1 MGGSPYKQVVA
12 DLALLFVAF
21 IWGVTF
27 VIVKDALAD
36 IGPYYFLAMRFAIA
50 FLFMALVWRYAF
62 RHLNRASLAPGLL
75 IGVALFG
82 GYAFQTVALQYTS
95 AANTGFITGLSVVLV
110 PVFAAFLTRRLPTVA
125 AVVGVVSAAAGL
137 AMLAVKG
144 DFSLNY
150 GDTLAFLCAVCY
162 AAHIIMVGRYAPRFD
177 PILLAIIQV
186 GTVGLISGFIAPVV
200 EIFPTEITRT
210 VQIALL
216 ATAIPAT
223 SLAFLIQNWAQRF
236 TSPTHTAVILTMEPV
251 FAGLTA
257 WLIGGEYLGVRQLLG
272 GALIVAG
279 MLITVLKTT
288 GSAPDVGDT
297 ADPVEGALCTGGCD
311 PGK

>member
-1 MGGSPYKQVVA
+1 MAGSTYRQVTA

-27 VIVKDALAD
+27 VVVKDALAD
-36 IGPYYFLAMRFAIA
+36 IGPYYFLALRFAIA
-50 FLFMALVWRYAF
+50 FIFMALIWRRAF
-62 RHLNRASLAPGLL
+62 RYLNRASLVPGLI
-75 IGVALFG
+75 IGAALFA

-110 PVFAAFLTRRLPTVA
+110 PICAAFLTRRLPSWP
-125 AVVGVVSAAAGL
+125 AVVGVTSAAAGL
-137 AMLAVKG
+137 AMLAVKS
-144 DFSLNY
+144 DFSLSY
-150 GDTLAFLCAVCY
+150 GDTLAFMCAVCY
-162 AAHIIMVGRYAPRFD
+162 AVHIILVGRFAPRFD

-200 EIFPTEITRT
+200 EVFPAELSRT

-257 WLIGGEYLGVRQLLG
+257 WLIGGEDLGMRQLLG
-272 GALIVAG
+272 GTLIVAG
-279 MLITVLKTT
+279 MLVTVLITVKR
-288 GSAPDVGDT
+288 
-297 ADPVEGALCTGGCD
+297 D
-311 PGK
+311 PGARDPGQPGAECTECTECTVNP